1 LDPLSTEVYFGSRR
15 RDSQEGVTPA
25 GCPNGH
31 SGIVERLWCRQG
43 TPQPSE
49 DTPNGGTQ
57 VLAVCTPPGQLEFL
71 VALALKQHG
80 QQATLR
86 KRRG

>member
-1 LDPLSTEVYFGSRR
+1 LDALPIEVYFSSRR

-25 GCPNGH
+25 GCRNGH

-43 TPQPSE
+43 APQPSE

-57 VLAVCTPPGQLEFL
+57 VLAVCTAARQLEFL

-80 QQATLR
+80 Q
-86 KRRG
+86 